1 MEHAAGRDMP
11 NNIEEGIPIMDYR
24 SLLRLLMLS
33 LPVAAGGVVFG
44 PAAFADGPVSVSV
57 VIKNH
62 EFEPAEIR
70 VPAGRTVRLTVQN
83 ADATPEEFES
93 HDLSLEKI
101 VTGGG
106 SIVLE
111 FGPLKAGTY
120 RFVGEFNEDSAKG
133 RIVAE

>member
-1 MEHAAGRDMP
+1 MNCRVLLGSIIFAVLVAGSAMTFSRTAFAED
-11 NNIEEGIPIMDYR
+11 
-24 SLLRLLMLS
+24 
-33 LPVAAGGVVFG
+33 PVAL
-44 PAAFADGPVSVSV
+44 SV

-62 EFEPAEIR
+62 KFEPAELR

-106 SIVLE
+106 TIVLE

-120 RFVGEFNEDSAKG
+120 RFVGEFNENSAKG
-133 RIVAE
+133 QIVAE